1 MARQAG
7 TSDMPVRPK
16 GMPLAVPITLA
27 LIVKIVIL
35 MLHKAFFSAPQAKK
49 MRMPTPAV
57 EQHLL
62 GSGRAAPVT
71 ESTSVSANK
80 VQP

>member
-1 MARQAG
+1 
-7 TSDMPVRPK
+7 MPGRPT
-16 GMPLAVPITLA
+16 GMPLAVAITLA
-27 LIVKIVIL
+27 LIVKIVL
-35 MLHKAFFSAPQAKK
+35 LMMLHRAFFSAPQAKK

-62 GSGRAAPVT
+62 GAPPPQP
-71 ESTSVSANK
+71 VSPNATR